1 MSTRRERAK
10 APATKL
16 NKQLEASAIKK
27 QHQEMLKA
35 KRLRRA
41 KLFEDL
47 AKLVFG
53 GVLIGGVFENVD
65 YPLLLY
71 IIGGMGFFLLVKL
84 SDNYFEKG
92 INR

>member
-10 APATKL
+10 EPIKQL
-16 NKQLEASAIKK
+16 NKQLEASAINR
-27 QHQEMLKA
+27 QYQEVQKA
-35 KRLRRA
+35 KRLRRS

-71 IIGGMGFFLLVKL
+71 IIGGAGFFLLVKL